1 MTNQVV
7 VFQVNNQL
15 YGIDIKDVNEIIH
28 MQALTSLP
36 SSHPSVEGVTNL
48 RGSIC
53 SVLNGHILLG
63 LGKAKPNEE
72 DKIIVLDHSK
82 IGIRVDSVNEILE
95 VREEEKK
102 SFNGMEKLEALGY
115 IDYLVDSKNEIVTVL
130 AINKLIFK
138 LTGKE
143 IEGLVA

>member
-28 MQALTSLP
+28 MQSLTSLP

-143 IEGLVA
+143 IEELVA